1 MSYCPLMMAANGLNL
16 GDGPDAKS
24 LNKSRECRAD
34 CAWRIGDDCAMVVL
48 AKANAQMAEPAIKVR
63 EKDWSPKAE
72 RYCIN
77 CRHRDVDRYV
87 PPCRECF
94 PLGKHINWEPR
105 A

>member
-48 AKANAQMAEPAIKVR
+48 ARAARVNACANCGATSKSHCEGCTNAQQ
-63 EKDWSPKAE
+63 
-72 RYCIN
+72 
-77 CRHRDVDRYV
+77 
-87 PPCRECF
+87 
-94 PLGKHINWEPR
+94 EPR

>member
-48 AKANAQMAEPAIKVR
+48 ARAAQKQADSACVLEVAETDDHRSCFNCHHQDNDTTAN
-63 EKDWSPKAE
+63 
-72 RYCIN
+72 
-77 CRHRDVDRYV
+77 
-87 PPCRECF
+87 PCASCVAY
-94 PLGKHINWEPR
+94 GNWRPR